1 MREIEYSNKEF
12 GNKLAKNVIR
22 ELGLKCEPAEIQSNI
37 HSWGY
42 FIGNESGL
50 SIVWGLSIITELECL
65 VLPLRLKRTDIADKF
80 NRFFAINLRLE
91 MPDPIY
97 RHATNLRADF
107 GLKTPDALH
116 LATALHHG
124 CTDFW
129 TNDERLS
136 GVAENLS
143 INVGAFD

>member
-1 MREIEYSNKEF
+1 MRKIYLDSCIAIYLVEEHPVYCPIVEQHLSQTK
-12 GNKLAKNVIR
+12 AVI
-22 ELGLKCEPAEIQSNI
+22 C
-37 HSWGY
+37 HS
-42 FIGNESGL
+42 SL
-50 SIVWGLSIITELECL
+50 TELECL

-80 NRFFAINLRLE
+80 NRFFALNLRLE

>member
-50 SIVWGLSIITELECL
+50 SIVCISTDEYEAMSPSIYAGIGVHLN
-65 VLPLRLKRTDIADKF
+65 PLDQ
-80 NRFFAINLRLE
+80 
-91 MPDPIY
+91 
-97 RHATNLRADF
+97 
-107 GLKTPDALH
+107 
-116 LATALHHG
+116 
-124 CTDFW
+124 
-129 TNDERLS
+129 
-136 GVAENLS
+136 
-143 INVGAFD
+143 